1 MSKRNP
7 SYQFY
12 KDNAGSIIAV
22 STYAGH
28 TVRGKAKC
36 HPADSYDEELGKQIA
51 ANRCNVKIANKRYNN
66 LFRQYI
72 KAEQEKDAALV
83 KFADYAH
90 RLYEARM
97 SRNEAIAQLDDLL
110 DSINLED

>member
-12 KDNAGSIIAV
+12 KDNTGSIIAV

-36 HPADSYDEELGKQIA
+36 HPADNYDEELGKQIA
-51 ANRCNVKIANKRYNN
+51 ASRCNVKIANKRYNN

-72 KAEQEKDAALV
+72 KAKQEKDAAIV
-83 KFADYAH
+83 KFSNYAN
-90 RLYEARM
+90 RLNEARM
-97 SRNEAIAQLDDLL
+97 SRNEAMVQLDDLL
-110 DSINLED
+110 DSINIKN